1 MSNNST
7 TPPNPSQDPNSTTV
21 PGQTPLGDNG
31 SAIGVGQN
39 EFFSSRAK
47 FRNSERFA
55 YRGPDLSYPLG
66 IADMADIRKNP
77 AQQGTYIQFNVFK
90 REGQRADLD
99 VDFGLEN
106 PFIGDIGVGFYNK
119 EGAEVGEISLGDTVR
134 NSSEAFGRVL
144 LGSNKSLTDRTDRG
158 EKSDTNAVKS
168 EFNLG
173 GGGIGARD
181 FATGGLAG
189 DITPEILQQRVK
201 TVASD
206 IRQSKAVEKLEETVR
221 LYVPNSLSFSDQAE
235 YEEAS
240 VGAFNAIT
248 ELAAGNAGALSEN
261 LQLSLIDKASG
272 LAGKLPGVADN
283 DFSNLIRARLGIATN
298 PRNES
303 LFKGMSRKS
312 FKFDFVFAP
321 RSQEEAL
328 MVLNII
334 EAFRFHMTPEL
345 SLGGS
350 TLLAPH
356 EFEITFKTLENFQS
370 FDNTHTS
377 SSGEFVDNPNLP
389 RIGRAFL
396 EGCDVNYSPN
406 ERSSFYYDGVPSE
419 ITLGL
424 SFKQAFISNR
434 QFILEGF

>member
-31 SAIGVGQN
+31 TAIGVGQN

-99 VDFGLEN
+99 VDFGLDN

-144 LGSNKSLTDRTDRG
+144 LGSNKSLTDRTDR
-158 EKSDTNAVKS
+158 
-168 EFNLG
+168 
-173 GGGIGARD
+173 
-181 FATGGLAG
+181 
-189 DITPEILQQRVK
+189 VK

-235 YEEAS
+235 YDEAS

-248 ELAAGNAGALSEN
+248 ELAARNAGALSEN
-261 LQLSLIDKASG
+261 LQLSLVDKASG
-272 LAGKLPGVADN
+272 LAGKLPGVAEN

-356 EFEITFKTLENFQS
+356 EFEITFKSLENFQS